1 MKHTYRIHPEN
12 YDVGRMERFYSRMA
26 AKGWRLEKRGP
37 YLSRFRRADPETLTC
52 RIELSGVDGMPEE
65 QIALYEDAGWQLA
78 AHYQFIN
85 VFFAPSDSGAP
96 EFYSD
101 PAQQAATYT
110 AIRKSYRNSF
120 IGLFVY
126 TLVYALLIFLGGY
139 GGSLVRFFGNLQLAF
154 FTYTMAMCA
163 VLMLLLSCWYG
174 QLHAVLCLRAVC
186 RRMKS
191 GKPFDHDR
199 SLFPPLRWIG
209 YGLAA
214 AVAVLAALGV
224 WEYISSRPYP
234 MPQERD
240 GPYLLL
246 SDLGYDGE
254 RTYTVRESNLSETAH
269 GVTPL
274 ASWWDTQEFVELDN
288 GQTAAIYQLVLE
300 VSSPEQ
306 AIDLAPALME
316 TSTFRLEFSPVE
328 MDGLDAAWANE
339 LDLVAVKGNRV
350 YSITR
355 ILPDGEARIILD
367 AIAQCQK

>member
-1 MKHTYRIHPEN
+1 M
-12 YDVGRMERFYSRMA
+12 
-26 AKGWRLEKRGP
+26 
-37 YLSRFRRADPETLTC
+37 
-52 RIELSGVDGMPEE
+52 
-65 QIALYEDAGWQLA
+65 
-78 AHYQFIN
+78 
-85 VFFAPSDSGAP
+85 
-96 EFYSD
+96 
-101 PAQQAATYT
+101 
-110 AIRKSYRNSF
+110 
-120 IGLFVY
+120 
-126 TLVYALLIFLGGY
+126 
-139 GGSLVRFFGNLQLAF
+139 
-154 FTYTMAMCA
+154 
-163 VLMLLLSCWYG
+163 
-174 QLHAVLCLRAVC
+174 
-186 RRMKS
+186 
-191 GKPFDHDR
+191 
-199 SLFPPLRWIG
+199 
-209 YGLAA
+209 
-214 AVAVLAALGV
+214 AVLAALGV

-274 ASWWDTQEFVELDN
+274 ASWWDTQEFVELDD
-288 GQTAAIYQLVLE
+288 GQTAAIYQLILE

-306 AIDLAPALME
+306 AMDLVPALME

-355 ILPDGEARIILD
+355 ILPDGEPRIILD